1 MAKKPA
7 KVAKAD
13 PKPRPVEPAL
23 VGVGGIVD
31 ASGNAIRHEASVRSG
46 DDET

>member
-7 KVAKAD
+7 
-13 PKPRPVEPAL
+13 PKRSAPKPVEPAL

>member
-7 KVAKAD
+7 
-13 PKPRPVEPAL
+13 PKKSSPKPVEP
-23 VGVGGIVD
+23 VGVVGIVD